1 MASIDKSIGSINEK
15 GYLAGFTRRG
25 FTPAKCLLELYAN
38 SLDSLEKV
46 HIPANFTKKIVADVK
61 SDKSSLIDNGAGMLL
76 PQVDAM
82 FDLHQ
87 QNHTS
92 DTSRGVSGIGAKP
105 AMSILSENTTVNVF
119 THAVGGPY
127 IRVSTPWS
135 EIHSK
140 GVWGG
145 MTKVG
150 EMTDAEKAAFIKDR
164 TDNGMLNMNEAHG
177 TTIQFK
183 TNDTLSNI
191 LEATFAKIT
200 DECALKNQLDRAG
213 IVFGRDQVEF
223 LYKNQNKP
231 GVIERLDQYDYFG
244 APSSQFYTGKT
255 EHIVEQWHSDKE
267 DKDRFILDYKG
278 KKYEVTQSG
287 RGFSKDPE
295 ELKNGTTGYQKVGS
309 YKIVCGMRIDTTVF
323 DPESPVTISGKFT
336 PGAFNVQHIGSDPLD
351 SKEFL
356 WSMKLIRNNQL
367 IGLIPNPT
375 ISLGSMRANDDAQIA
390 GALVQAEI
398 QFNPISSQDNH
409 QDRVTGIQEN
419 KNQFDGKGFPIP
431 LARIAGFLR
440 SEKAKDV
447 SKFMHDCTHLIGEE
461 SEEDERAEEQRIQK
475 EKEALEKKK
484 AEQKEA
490 LEKKALEKKK
500 AEEALE
506 KKKAEETKDDTEDE
520 EDCGLSENSEEEYV
534 TGDDITAWI
543 HDFYDTITPDQ
554 KFTRADVVKLFANA
568 PRDLFAV

>member
-1 MASIDKSIGSINEK
+1 MNVGSINEK

-46 HIPANFTKKIVADVK
+46 HTPANFTKKIVAEVK
-61 SDKSSLIDNGAGMLL
+61 SDKTSLFDNGAAMFL

-87 QNHTS
+87 QNHTT

-105 AMSILSENTTVNVF
+105 AMSILSEKTTVNVF

-135 EIHSK
+135 EIHTK
-140 GVWGG
+140 GIWNG
-145 MTKVG
+145 MTKVSD
-150 EMTDAEKAAFIKDR
+150 MTEAEKAAFIKER

-177 TTIQFK
+177 TTIQFE
-183 TNDTLSNI
+183 TNSTLSGI
-191 LEATFAKIT
+191 LDATFAKIG
-200 DECALKNQLDRAG
+200 DECALKNPLDRAG

-223 LYKNQNKP
+223 IYKNQDKP
-231 GVIERLDQYDYFG
+231 GVIERLDQYDYFRG
-244 APSSQFYTGKT
+244 PSSQFYTGKT
-255 EHIVEQWHSDKE
+255 ENIVEQWRCDKD
-267 DKDRFILDYKG
+267 DKDRFILEYKS
-278 KKYEVTQSG
+278 KKFEVTHSG

-295 ELKNGTTGYQKVGS
+295 ELKTNMTGYQKVGS
-309 YKIVCGMRIDTTVF
+309 FKILCGMRIDKSVF
-323 DPESPVTISGKFT
+323 DPENPVMISGKFT
-336 PGAFNVQHIGSDPLD
+336 PGDFNVQHIGSDPLD

-419 KNQFDGKGFPIP
+419 KNQFDGKSFPVQ

-440 SEKAKDV
+440 SDKAKDV
-447 SKFMHDCTHLIGEE
+447 SKYMKDCIEAATPAPAPVPAPAPAPTPAPTPAPAPAPAPAPTPAPAPAPAPGPPSLPDSDDDSDDSIDD
-461 SEEDERAEEQRIQK
+461 EDESRILLGSTILQRIQ
-475 EKEALEKKK
+475 ALKN
-484 AEQKEA
+484 AF
-490 LEKKALEKKK
+490 
-500 AEEALE
+500 
-506 KKKAEETKDDTEDE
+506 
-520 EDCGLSENSEEEYV
+520 NSERSYNEE
-534 TGDDITAWI
+534 
-543 HDFYDTITPDQ
+543 
-554 KFTRADVVKLFANA
+554 VVRMLVQQILFA
-568 PRDLFAV
+568 

>member
-1 MASIDKSIGSINEK
+1 
-15 GYLAGFTRRG
+15 
-25 FTPAKCLLELYAN
+25 
-38 SLDSLEKV
+38 
-46 HIPANFTKKIVADVK
+46 
-61 SDKSSLIDNGAGMLL
+61 
-76 PQVDAM
+76 
-82 FDLHQ
+82 
-87 QNHTS
+87 
-92 DTSRGVSGIGAKP
+92 
-105 AMSILSENTTVNVF
+105 
-119 THAVGGPY
+119 
-127 IRVSTPWS
+127 
-135 EIHSK
+135 
-140 GVWGG
+140 
-145 MTKVG
+145 
-150 EMTDAEKAAFIKDR
+150 
-164 TDNGMLNMNEAHG
+164 
-177 TTIQFK
+177 
-183 TNDTLSNI
+183 
-191 LEATFAKIT
+191 
-200 DECALKNQLDRAG
+200 
-213 IVFGRDQVEF
+213 
-223 LYKNQNKP
+223 
-231 GVIERLDQYDYFG
+231 
-244 APSSQFYTGKT
+244 
-255 EHIVEQWHSDKE
+255 
-267 DKDRFILDYKG
+267 
-278 KKYEVTQSG
+278 
-287 RGFSKDPE
+287 
-295 ELKNGTTGYQKVGS
+295 
-309 YKIVCGMRIDTTVF
+309 
-323 DPESPVTISGKFT
+323 
-336 PGAFNVQHIGSDPLD
+336 
-351 SKEFL
+351 
-356 WSMKLIRNNQL
+356 MKLIRNNQL

-490 LEKKALEKKK
+490 LEKKK